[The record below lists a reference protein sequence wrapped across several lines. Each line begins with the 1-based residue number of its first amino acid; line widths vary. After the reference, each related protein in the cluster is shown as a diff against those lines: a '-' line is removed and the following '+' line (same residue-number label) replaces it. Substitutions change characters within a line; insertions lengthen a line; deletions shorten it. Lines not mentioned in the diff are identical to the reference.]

1 MTNRNLTCAE
11 VDERLGDYLEGA
23 LDDASVADLELHLSG
38 CTACTALVH
47 DFERITRDA
56 ATLPAL
62 TPSHDLWP
70 AIAQRLDTPV
80 ADLGAHAAAREAARP
95 GRQAPSRWHR
105 LRLGAVAAGL
115 MAITALSTYVLTSR
129 RQAPTLAANPATD
142 SAPRTPDQTT
152 PSLSPAAAGVVGVRD
167 PGQPGR
173 TPSGA

>member
-62 TPSHDLWP
+62 TRVRVSS
-70 AIAQRLDTPV
+70 
-80 ADLGAHAAAREAARP
+80 AATVSFDEL
-95 GRQAPSRWHR
+95 Q
-105 LRLGAVAAGL
+105 LE
-115 MAITALSTYVLTSR
+115 
-129 RQAPTLAANPATD
+129 
-142 SAPRTPDQTT
+142 
-152 PSLSPAAAGVVGVRD
+152 VVGGPARRIRWEIFRL
-167 PGQPGR
+167 P
-173 TPSGA
+173 